1 MGTLPRQHSCTDRI
15 REHDAAVAAAG
26 EKVAAMGVL
35 VLAREA
41 RPATPGKPLELE
53 FAATEVDGRALPAG
67 VWVALRRGSV
77 EAAVDA
83 MSAVSQT
90 HFLIEEREEI
100 GEGYRLQTVEETR
113 PLPEV
118 DLLLA
123 QLGMM
128 LDIPVD
134 VLSVLA
140 DWGVGDPRLAEE
152 IDELLTSRFGSATR
166 TPRTTPVPEPPPGHA
181 SPAPEPADGAAA
193 VPSVELGRLT
203 MTVAQTAAVL
213 RLDDDQART
222 LATLV
227 ECAAVTLVS

>member
-1 MGTLPRQHSCTDRI
+1 MGTLQRQHSCAERL
-15 REHDAAVAAAG
+15 REHAAAVAAAG

-53 FAATEVDGRALPAG
+53 FAATELDGRALPAG
-67 VWVALRRGSV
+67 VWVALRRGGV
-77 EAAVDA
+77 EAALDA
-83 MSAVSQT
+83 MSSVSQT

-123 QLGMM
+123 QLGLM
-128 LDIPVD
+128 LGIPVD

-140 DWGVGDPRLAEE
+140 EWGAGDPRLEAE
-152 IDELLTSRFGSATR
+152 IDELLTSRFGAASELTHVSQPPSAT
-166 TPRTTPVPEPPPGHA
+166 PLPEPDDET
-181 SPAPEPADGAAA
+181 PAESRP
-193 VPSVELGRLT
+193 ELGRLT

-213 RLDDDQART
+213 RLDEHQART
-222 LATLV
+222 LTTLV